1 MSITLKRPMFRMGG
15 QAGSEDTGITSGL
28 RQQYQVGRL
37 VTDESSPYAN
47 YPYGVS
53 ENSYA
58 NPNLM
63 GIGSAANMYGL
74 LNSAINKAAPDKNI
88 FPKTNEE
95 GEVEP
100 VSIEEK
106 LARIMKQYEVTPE
119 QELNAVIGGIGSG
132 FSGAY
137 TLGEALNKAAQA
149 RNQIIDPKIQR
160 AQEIKSKLDLLPI
173 EQAYKEKLQMLKN
186 KDKTF
191 ALTDKINQL
200 KVGMNRLYEI
210 ADKLKDP
217 SISDEDKKKLL
228 REKTIL
234 EGTIETILPKSDP
247 ILEGFLKSD
256 LGAKLFK
263 SEIAA
268 IKAERGVKEDEK
280 VTQDMYI
287 EAIKRVREKLSKSN
301 TDKGMKKGGRV
312 KMEEGGISE
321 RYTTDETETE
331 LETDTADKGT
341 DINMI
346 DFAAQQQNEIPQP
359 KMQQITPDQV
369 QPLTYNELRA
379 RLPKEISNEVVNLIS
394 KSKQA
399 LVDFANITTQKDAV
413 DFNAKYGVN
422 LVLPQV

>member
-1 MSITLKRPMFRMGG
+1 MGG

-28 RQQYQVGRL
+28 RQPYQVGRL
-37 VTDESSPYAN
+37 VTDESGSYEN
-47 YPYGVS
+47 YPYGVQQD
-53 ENSYA
+53 
-58 NPNLM
+58 PNLM
-63 GIGSAANMYGL
+63 GVGAAANMYGL

-88 FPKTNEE
+88 FPKTNED

-100 VSIEEK
+100 VSMEDK

-119 QELNAVIGGIGSG
+119 QDLSAVISGLGQFGGS
-132 FSGAY
+132 Y
-137 TLGEALNKAAQA
+137 TLGEALQKAAEK
-149 RNQIIDPKIQR
+149 RNQIIEPKLQR
-160 AQEIKSKLDLLPI
+160 AQDIKAKLDLLPI
-173 EQAYKEKLQMLKN
+173 EQGYKEKLQMLKN

-191 ALTDKINQL
+191 ALSDKINQL

-217 SISDEDKKKLL
+217 TTSEKQKKELL

-312 KMEEGGISE
+312 KMEDGGISE
-321 RYTTDETETE
+321 RYTTDDTESDDPE
-331 LETDTADKGT
+331 QGT
-341 DINMI
+341 DINI
-346 DFAAQQQNEIPQP
+346 ADFAAQQQNEIPKP
-359 KMQQITPDQV
+359 EMQQIAPDQI

-413 DFNAKYGVN
+413 EFNAKYGVN

>member
-15 QAGSEDTGITSGL
+15 QARSEDTGITSGL
-28 RQQYQVGRL
+28 RQPYQVGRL
-37 VTDESSPYAN
+37 VTDESN
-47 YPYGVS
+47 YPYGVQQD
-53 ENSYA
+53 
-58 NPNLM
+58 PNLM
-63 GIGSAANMYGL
+63 GIGAAANAYNL
-74 LNSAINKAAPDKNI
+74 LNSVSKAAPTSNF
-88 FPKTNEE
+88 FPTTDAE

-100 VSIEEK
+100 VTIEDK
-106 LARIMKQYEVTPE
+106 INRIMKQYEVT
-119 QELNAVIGGIGSG
+119 QQDDLSAILGGIGAG

-137 TLGEALNKAAQA
+137 TLGEALNKAAQT
-149 RNQIIDPKIQR
+149 RSQLIEPKIQR
-160 AQEIKSKLDLLPI
+160 AQEIKAKLGLLPI
-173 EQAYKEKLQMLKN
+173 EQAYKEKLQAMKN
-186 KDKTF
+186 REKTY

-217 SISDEDKKKLL
+217 SISAEDKKKLL

-321 RYTTDETETE
+321 RYIMDETESDNTE
-331 LETDTADKGT
+331 QGT
-341 DINMI
+341 NINMV
-346 DFAAQQQNEIPQP
+346 DFAAQQQNQIPQP
-359 KMQQITPDQV
+359 KMQQITPDQI

-379 RLPKEISNEVVNLIS
+379 RLPKEISNEVVNLIAN
-394 KSKQA
+394 SKQA

-413 DFNAKYGVN
+413 EFNAKYGVN

>member
-1 MSITLKRPMFRMGG
+1 MSITFKRPMFRMGG

-88 FPKTNEE
+88 FPKTDNE

-119 QELNAVIGGIGSG
+119 QDLNAVISGLGQFGGS
-132 FSGAY
+132 Y
-137 TLGEALNKAAQA
+137 TLGEALQKAAQT
-149 RNQIIDPKIQR
+149 RNQIIEPKLQR
-160 AQEIKSKLDLLPI
+160 AQDIKAKLDLLPL

-210 ADKLKDP
+210 GDKLKDP
-217 SISDEDKKKLL
+217 NTSAEDKKKLL

-268 IKAERGVKEDEK
+268 IKSEKGIKDDEK
-280 VTQDMYI
+280 VTHDMYI

-312 KMEEGGISE
+312 KMEDGGISE
-321 RYTTDETETE
+321 RYTTDDTESD
-331 LETDTADKGT
+331 TDTAEQGT
-341 DINMI
+341 NLNMA
-346 DFAAQQQNEIPQP
+346 DFAAQQQDQIPQP
-359 KMQQITPDQV
+359 KMQQVGADQV
-369 QPLTYNELRA
+369 QPLNYQELRA
-379 RLPKEISNEVVNLIS
+379 RLPKEISNDVVLLIS
-394 KSKQA
+394 KSQQA

>member
-1 MSITLKRPMFRMGG
+1 MSITFKRPMFRMGG

-28 RQQYQVGRL
+28 RQPYQVGRL
-37 VTDESSPYAN
+37 VTDESGSYEN
-47 YPYGVS
+47 YPYGVQQD
-53 ENSYA
+53 
-58 NPNLM
+58 PNLM
-63 GIGSAANMYGL
+63 GIGAAANMYGL

-88 FPKTNEE
+88 FPKTDNE

-100 VSIEEK
+100 VSIEDK

-119 QELNAVIGGIGSG
+119 QDLSAVISGLGQFGGS
-132 FSGAY
+132 Y
-137 TLGEALNKAAQA
+137 TLGEALQKAAEK
-149 RNQIIDPKIQR
+149 RNQIIEPKIQR
-160 AQEIKSKLDLLPI
+160 AQDIKAKLDLLPI
-173 EQAYKEKLQMLKN
+173 EQGYKEKLQMLKN

-210 ADKLKDP
+210 GDKLKDP
-217 SISDEDKKKLL
+217 NTSAEDKKKLL

-268 IKAERGVKEDEK
+268 IKAEKGIKDDEK
-280 VTQDMYI
+280 VTHDMYI

-312 KMEEGGISE
+312 KMEDGGISE
-321 RYTTDETETE
+321 RYTTDDTESDMDT
-331 LETDTADKGT
+331 TDTAEQGT
-341 DINMI
+341 NLNMA
-346 DFAAQQQNEIPQP
+346 DFAAQQQDQIPQP
-359 KMQQITPDQV
+359 KMQQVGADQV
-369 QPLTYNELRA
+369 QPLNYQELRA
-379 RLPKEISNEVVNLIS
+379 RLPKEISNDVVLLIS
-394 KSKQA
+394 KSQQA

>member
-1 MSITLKRPMFRMGG
+1 MGG

-28 RQQYQVGRL
+28 RQPYQVGRL
-37 VTDESSPYAN
+37 VTDESGSYEN

-53 ENSYA
+53 GNSYA

-63 GIGSAANMYGL
+63 GIGAAANMYGL

-88 FPKTNEE
+88 FPKTDNE

-100 VSIEEK
+100 VSIEDK

-119 QELNAVIGGIGSG
+119 QDLSAVISGLGQFGGS
-132 FSGAY
+132 Y
-137 TLGEALNKAAQA
+137 TLGEALQKAAEK
-149 RNQIIDPKIQR
+149 RNQIIEPKIQR
-160 AQEIKSKLDLLPI
+160 AQDIKAKLDLLPI
-173 EQAYKEKLQMLKN
+173 EQGYKEKLQMLKN

-210 ADKLKDP
+210 GDKLKDP
-217 SISDEDKKKLL
+217 NTSAEDKKKLL

-268 IKAERGVKEDEK
+268 IKAEKGIKDDEK
-280 VTQDMYI
+280 VTHDMYI

-312 KMEEGGISE
+312 KMEDGGISE
-321 RYTTDETETE
+321 RYTTDDTESDMDT
-331 LETDTADKGT
+331 TDTAEQGT
-341 DINMI
+341 NLNMA
-346 DFAAQQQNEIPQP
+346 DFAAQQQDQIPQP
-359 KMQQITPDQV
+359 KMQQVGADQV
-369 QPLTYNELRA
+369 QPLNYQELRA
-379 RLPKEISNEVVNLIS
+379 RLPKEISNDVVLLIS
-394 KSKQA
+394 KSQQA